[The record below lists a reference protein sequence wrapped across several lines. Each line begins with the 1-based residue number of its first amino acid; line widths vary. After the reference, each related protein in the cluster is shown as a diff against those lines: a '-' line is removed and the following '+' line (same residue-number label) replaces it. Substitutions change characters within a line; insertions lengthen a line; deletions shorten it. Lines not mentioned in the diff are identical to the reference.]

1 MPPKKPRPLPDPKY
15 ALKSMPTGAVMAYRC
30 KKCKSQFD
38 DMAYGCTTCRA
49 VRKKFELIPEDEPD
63 PKALL
68 REAITYCRRQLHS
81 AERERQEQMQ
91 NGNKLVPHVAATI
104 RQFAAEARELAKRS
118 EELEA
123 KVAGKIISLSA
134 AEQIQLAVEWIL
146 SLSTPQA
153 RRIINDGSVEL
164 NRRDKRNVAPANIP
178 IPAKLEP
185 YVEEPDGSADDRE
198 PN

>member
-1 MPPKKPRPLPDPKY
+1 MKKPRPLPDPKY
-15 ALKSMPTGAVMAYRC
+15 QLKSQPSGAVMAYRC

-68 REAITYCRRQLHS
+68 REAITYCRRQLRA
-81 AERERQEQMQ
+81 AEHERQTQQ
-91 NGNKLVPHVAATI
+91 ASGVQLVPHVAATI

-123 KVAGKIISLSA
+123 KVAGKIIALSA

-153 RRIINDGSVEL
+153 RRIINDVATEL
-164 NRRDKRNVAPANIP
+164 NRRDKRNVAPNNIP
-178 IPAKLEP
+178 IPERLEP
-185 YVEEPDGSADDRE
+185 YTPEESDGSAEE